1 MTRVS
6 TQKLRDTASQLTQMN
21 QQLKGKA
28 EEFTSSGNNLFSKW
42 EGDTKQAHQQVFQK
56 DRTQIDNFI
65 SLINEYVQ
73 ALERIATKYDQ
84 AEAQNVQTAVDR
96 KY

>member
-6 TQKLRDTASQLTQMN
+6 TQKLRETASTLTQMN

-28 EEFTSSGNNLFSKW
+28 EDFTTSGNSLFSKW
-42 EGDTKQAHQQVFQK
+42 EGDTKQAEQQVFQK
-56 DRTQIDNFI
+56 DRIQIDNFI